1 MSDWLRKGDE
11 LSRSSNAQL
20 VVLIP
25 SCLKVGFNDLSP
37 LCQTLLGLHTDCIM
51 REQVFNL
58 FYFARADVIEELGVV
73 VHEAEGTDEQKV
85 TFLQALVNTDYKT
98 CRRFPV
104 PHRNSSSGPRVP
116 MSVQSYN
123 ALLRLGRDLELFEEI
138 FDDLNA
144 SANPLYCVTGIVAG
158 KPKIDVVVPSQP
170 GFKFLRHLE
179 PPEIG
184 GFMSDYLEDYL
195 TPAGLDLPA
204 LINDDYFTAI
214 RLCFNHRQYVS
225 CMKLIASFIDTMA
238 FLEYGDTKDSFIRW
252 LDAFA
257 DLQRLGVSAR
267 QLWEFRN
274 SILHMSN
281 LDSRKVLAGKEA
293 RISFCV
299 APKGSVSKE
308 DPETQYFNLPDLIEV
323 LWEAL
328 SKWFQFMNTSREH
341 FPTFIERYDRVVSDA
356 RMAVTRKA

>member
-1 MSDWLRKGDE
+1 MKER
-11 LSRSSNAQL
+11 
-20 VVLIP
+20 
-25 SCLKVGFNDLSP
+25 
-37 LCQTLLGLHTDCIM
+37 
-51 REQVFNL
+51 VFNL
-58 FYFARADVIEELGVV
+58 FYFARADIIEELGAV
-73 VHEAEGTDEQKV
+73 VHEADGTDEEKAM
-85 TFLQALVNTDYKT
+85 FLQSLVDTDYKT

-104 PHRNSSSGPRVP
+104 PQKVSPSGARVP
-116 MSVQSYN
+116 LSVQSYN

-138 FDDLNA
+138 FDDLGA
-144 SANPLYCVTGIVAG
+144 GATPLYCVTGIIDG
-158 KPKIDVVVPSQP
+158 KPKIDVVVQSQP
-170 GFKFLRHLE
+170 GFYFLKHLE
-179 PPEIG
+179 PPETFG
-184 GFMSDYLEDYL
+184 RFMNDYLEDYL

-238 FLEYGDTKDSFIRW
+238 FLEYGDTKDSFVRW

-257 DLQRLGVSAR
+257 DLQRLGISAR

-281 LDSRKVLAGKEA
+281 LDSRKVLAGKEK

-299 APKGSVSKE
+299 GPKGSVSE
-308 DPETQYFNLPDLIEV
+308 GDSETQYFNLTDSIEV

-328 SKWFQFMNTSREH
+328 SKWFQSLNDNREK
-341 FPTFIERYDRVVSDA
+341 FPKFIERYDRVVSDA
-356 RMAVTRKA
+356 RLAVRQKP

>member
-1 MSDWLRKGDE
+1 MKGQRANVAFFFMNE
-11 LSRSSNAQL
+11 R
-20 VVLIP
+20 
-25 SCLKVGFNDLSP
+25 
-37 LCQTLLGLHTDCIM
+37 
-51 REQVFNL
+51 VFNL
-58 FYFARADVIEELGVV
+58 FYFARADVIEELGAA
-73 VHEAEGTDEQKV
+73 VHEADRSDEEKAM
-85 TFLQALVNTDYKT
+85 FLQSLVETDYKS

-104 PHRNSSSGPRVP
+104 PQRGTPSGARVP

-123 ALLRLGRDLELFEEI
+123 TLLRLGRDLELFEEI
-138 FDDLNA
+138 FDDLGA
-144 SANPLYCVTGIVAG
+144 GANPLHCVTGIVDG
-158 KPKIDVVVPSQP
+158 KPKIDLVVQSQP
-170 GFKFLRHLE
+170 GFHFLRHLE
-179 PPEIG
+179 PPEITG
-184 GFMSDYLEDYL
+184 RFMSDYLEDYL
-195 TPAGLDLPA
+195 TPAGLNLPA

-238 FLEYGDTKDSFIRW
+238 FLEYGDTNDSFIRW

-257 DLQRLGVSAR
+257 DLPRLGVSAR

-299 APKGSVSKE
+299 APKELVSKG
-308 DPETQYFNLPDLIEV
+308 DPETQYFNLSDLIEV

-328 SKWFQFMNTSREH
+328 SKWFQFMNTNREN
-341 FPTFIERYDRVVSDA
+341 FPKFIERYDRVISDA
-356 RMAVTRKA
+356 RLAQHAKNGLSWAGPPSSRK